1 MDKRHIY
8 SEISA
13 TKKYLTH
20 HSVTKIS
27 VEELDYPG
35 CTFTCGGPLIGT
47 GRSNS
52 SNRHLRDDVLSACL
66 CQTCVIPEIWEPR
79 TGTVHSC
86 APDTLTSPVLS

>member
-20 HSVTKIS
+20 HSVIKIS
-27 VEELDYPG
+27 VEELGYPG
-35 CTFTCGGPLIGT
+35 CMFTSIGM
-47 GRSNS
+47 GRRSS
-52 SNRHLRDDVLSACL
+52 SNHHLRDDVLSACL
-66 CQTCVIPEIWEPR
+66 CQTCVMPETWEHR
-79 TGTVHSC
+79 TGTVHSF